1 MPLRARTRST
11 ALVALAALV
20 SSLASRCHW
29 PLVTSPHFYFLWL
42 FAMIAPSEIL
52 KHLKRQALQA
62 LNRSSSEKL
71 FFPIDDRATLL
82 EALNRRGAVMRKS
95 RRQMALSNDQ
105 CPIIRS
111 GEVERWSNLI
121 LISLSIASSHLLDG
135 DSKPQLVFEVLA
147 TINCQQEARMG
158 CRKIFSQCQCSHGAE
173 TCRGQDP

>member
-11 ALVALAALV
+11 ALVALAALA

-29 PLVTSPHFYFLWL
+29 PLVTSPHFYFSDWSLWSL
-42 FAMIAPSEIL
+42 PL

-62 LNRSSSEKL
+62 LNRSNSEKL

-82 EALNRRGAVMRKS
+82 EALKWRGAVMRKS

-158 CRKIFSQCQCSHGAE
+158 CRKVFSQCQCSHGAE